1 MNLTALCTLK
11 KKKELFLGGK
21 EIHLEEETASAPP
34 PTVDGL
40 QGPFAIVIRR
50 QTEGERRGVVSRV
63 LVLSHHHGG
72 AQLALPLA
80 DQQLAGGQRGL
91 VIVQV
96 LDLEDDGPRAR
107 LGG

>member
-1 MNLTALCTLK
+1 M
-11 KKKELFLGGK
+11 
-21 EIHLEEETASAPP
+21 
-34 PTVDGL
+34 
-40 QGPFAIVIRR
+40 
-50 QTEGERRGVVSRV
+50 SRV
-63 LVLSHHHGG
+63 PVLGHHHGG

-91 VIVQV
+91 VVVQV